1 VRFAKSSL
9 LLGKALELPPAEPI
23 VEERLVRLTD
33 IFQSKAQT
41 KLVEYMLENRS
52 KVFNQSTLARFLD
65 CSPSTVARIIEP
77 LIAARI
83 ITYERFN
90 QGMKVL
96 SLNIDDER
104 TKLLLEFH
112 EKLKSL

>member
-1 VRFAKSSL
+1 MSL
-9 LLGKALELPPAEPI
+9 QLLIDILGEVVLA
-23 VEERLVRLTD
+23 RLVD

-41 KLVEYMLENRS
+41 RLIEYLLDNRNR
-52 KVFNQSTLARFLD
+52 VFNQATLARFLD

-77 LIAARI
+77 LVAARI
-83 ITYERFN
+83 VAYERFN

-96 SLNIDDER
+96 SLNLEDETTR
-104 TKLLLEFH
+104 LLLEFH